1 METKPHSDGK
11 SDGLLKI
18 VMRFI
23 KYNKK
28 VVLFVLVLTGL
39 IVFASVG
46 NKGLISRIKM
56 ESERK
61 DLEEQLKAEQM
72 KTKELQKDIEELKS
86 SDKKIEQTAREK
98 YGMTKENET
107 IYKILI
113 DSTK

>member
-1 METKPHSDGK
+1 METKPGRDGQR
-11 SDGLLKI
+11 DGLLKT

-28 VVLFVLVLTGL
+28 VVLFLIVLVTLL
-39 IVFASVG
+39 VFASIG

-56 ESERK
+56 QSERK
-61 DLEEQLKAEQM
+61 ELEEQLKTEQM

-98 YGMTKENET
+98 YGMTKQNET

>member
-1 METKPHSDGK
+1 METKPQRDGK
-11 SDGLLKI
+11 RDGLLKI
-18 VMRFI
+18 VLRFI

-28 VVLFVLVLTGL
+28 VVLFVIVLMGL
-39 IVFASVG
+39 IVFASIG

-56 ESERK
+56 EGERK

-72 KTKELQKDIEELKS
+72 KTKELQKDIEDLKS

>member
-1 METKPHSDGK
+1 METKPEK
-11 SDGLLKI
+11 DGLLKI

-28 VVLFVLVLTGL
+28 VVLFLIVLGTLL
-39 IVFASVG
+39 VFASIG
-46 NKGLISRIKM
+46 NKGLISRLRM

-61 DLEEQLKAEQM
+61 ALEVQLKEEQQ
-72 KTKELQKDIEELKS
+72 KTKDLQKDIEDLKS